1 MRVSLLIEGWDGTAR
16 RPSVIRDVITV
27 DTGELFCVLPRVL
40 PTGDEYVQIVVV
52 HETGREARSGRVSPG
67 FGASAGLVQRVL
79 HEARVVG
86 PVLERKQRI
95 VEDLDCEE
103 LVEVQAA
110 GCESSSLL
118 FTTVNA
124 EDCLVENVTLVRGEK
139 EFL

>member
-1 MRVSLLIEGWDGTAR
+1 M
-16 RPSVIRDVITV
+16 
-27 DTGELFCVLPRVL
+27 
-40 PTGDEYVQIVVV
+40 
-52 HETGREARSGRVSPG
+52 
-67 FGASAGLVQRVL
+67 QRVL
-79 HEARVVG
+79 HEAWVVG

-110 GCESSSLL
+110 GGESSCLL